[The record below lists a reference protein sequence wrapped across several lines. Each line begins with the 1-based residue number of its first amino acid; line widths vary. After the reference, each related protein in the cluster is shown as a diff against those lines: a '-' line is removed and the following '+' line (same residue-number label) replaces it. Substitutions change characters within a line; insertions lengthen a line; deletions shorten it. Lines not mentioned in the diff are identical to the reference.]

1 MALKTLNYSVDI
13 AGITPATEQFG
24 GTQGDHKVTTIEFI
38 LTDELYETVT
48 DESGDVR
55 HMYRFDVYDGEGGIW
70 SSVPEEITENTVS
83 ITLEERHTRF
93 GGKITV
99 YLVITALSEDNKT
112 EMELYSFP
120 AVLRFNNKPD
130 GTYQQGEN
138 YESISSLAES
148 AKNNALAAET
158 SNRQVEGLAAQ
169 VEEKLQNGEFDG
181 VGIESAEIVDDELVI
196 TYTDGTVQNLGNV
209 KGEQGPKGEKGDQ
222 GETGADG
229 IDAVTDQR
237 YNAESENAQSGKAV
251 AEALQSSVQKVKG
264 VWQCEQLYGV
274 AAIDNEYL
282 DKMLSVED
290 HAFFEYNNDYGSIP
304 RRQSNGNL
312 MTNTPVKD
320 LDCANKKYVDDLIGD
335 IEALL
340 GGI

>member
-1 MALKTLNYSVDI
+1 MEIKNIGYLVSIN
-13 AGITPATEQFG
+13 GITPATEQFG
-24 GTQGDHKVTTIEFI
+24 GTQGDHKVTTIEFT

-48 DESGDVR
+48 DESGEGK

-99 YLVITALSEDNKT
+99 YLVITAVSDDNETK
-112 EMELYSFP
+112 MELYSFP

-130 GTYQQGEN
+130 GTYQQGES

-158 SNRQVEGLAAQ
+158 SNRQVQGLAAR

-222 GETGADG
+222 GETPDVSGFVEKVRG
-229 IDAVTDQR
+229 NTMTDQA
-237 YNAESENAQSGKAV
+237 YAV
-251 AEALQSSVQKVKG
+251 GPFGDTRIVEI
-264 VWQCEQLYGV
+264 EDNNLYDDV
-274 AAIDNEYL
+274 SFAYC
-282 DKMLSVED
+282 
-290 HAFFEYNNDYGSIP
+290 IP
-304 RRQSNGNL
+304 RRNSSGNL
-312 MTNTPVKD
+312 LTKEPTTD
-320 LDCANKKYVDDLIGD
+320 LECANKKYVDDLIGD

>member
-1 MALKTLNYSVDI
+1 MEIKNIGYLVSIN
-13 AGITPATEQFG
+13 GITPATEQFG
-24 GTQGDHKVTTIEFI
+24 GTQGDHKVTMLEFV
-38 LTDELYETVT
+38 LADELYATVT
-48 DESGDVR
+48 DASGDGR

-99 YLVITALSEDNKT
+99 YLVITALSEDNET

-130 GTYQQGEN
+130 GTYQQGES

-158 SNRQVEGLAAQ
+158 SNRQVQNLATQ

-222 GETGADG
+222 GDIPDVSGFVEKVRGNGHTYQVYAIGDLSDSYNDTTLVVEDNAMFETG
-229 IDAVTDQR
+229 
-237 YNAESENAQSGKAV
+237 Y
-251 AEALQSSVQKVKG
+251 
-264 VWQCEQLYGV
+264 
-274 AAIDNEYL
+274 
-282 DKMLSVED
+282 
-290 HAFFEYNNDYGSIP
+290 DYGTIP
-304 RRQSNGNL
+304 RRQGNGNL

>member
-1 MALKTLNYSVDI
+1 MEIKNIGYLVSIN
-13 AGITPATEQFG
+13 GITPATEQFG
-24 GTQGDHKVTTIEFI
+24 GTQGDHKVTTIEFT

-48 DESGDVR
+48 DESGEGK

-99 YLVITALSEDNKT
+99 YLVITALSEDNET

-130 GTYQQGEN
+130 GTYQQGES

-148 AKNNALAAET
+148 AKNNALAAES
-158 SNRQVEGLAAQ
+158 SNRQVQGLAAQ

-222 GETGADG
+222 GDIPDVSGFVEKVRGNGHTYQVYAIGDLSDSYNDTTLVVEDNAMFETG
-229 IDAVTDQR
+229 
-237 YNAESENAQSGKAV
+237 Y
-251 AEALQSSVQKVKG
+251 
-264 VWQCEQLYGV
+264 
-274 AAIDNEYL
+274 
-282 DKMLSVED
+282 
-290 HAFFEYNNDYGSIP
+290 DYGTIP
-304 RRQSNGNL
+304 RRQGNGNL

>member
-1 MALKTLNYSVDI
+1 MEIKNIGYLVSIN
-13 AGITPATEQFG
+13 GITPATEQFG
-24 GTQGDHKVTTIEFI
+24 GTQGDHKVTTIEFT

-48 DESGDVR
+48 DESGEGK

-99 YLVITALSEDNKT
+99 YLVITALSEDNET

-148 AKNNALAAET
+148 AKNNALAAES
-158 SNRQVEGLAAQ
+158 SNRQVQGLAAQ

-222 GETGADG
+222 GDIPDVSGFVEKVRGNGHTYQVYAIGDLS
-229 IDAVTDQR
+229 DS
-237 YNAESENAQSGKAV
+237 YNDTT
-251 AEALQSSVQKVKG
+251 L
-264 VWQCEQLYGV
+264 L
-274 AAIDNEYL
+274 
-282 DKMLSVED
+282 VED
-290 HAFFEYNNDYGSIP
+290 NAMFEAGYDYGAIP
-304 RRQSNGNL
+304 RRQGNGNL

>member
-1 MALKTLNYSVDI
+1 MEIKNIGYLVSI
-13 AGITPATEQFG
+13 SGITPATEQFG
-24 GTQGDHKVTTIEFI
+24 GTQGDHKVTTIEFT

-48 DESGDVR
+48 DESGEGK

-99 YLVITALSEDNKT
+99 YLVITALSEDNET

-148 AKNNALAAET
+148 AKNNALAAES
-158 SNRQVEGLAAQ
+158 SNRQVQGLAAQ

-222 GETGADG
+222 GDIPDVSGFVEKVRGNGHTYQVYAIGDLSDSYNDTTLVVEDNAMFETG
-229 IDAVTDQR
+229 
-237 YNAESENAQSGKAV
+237 Y
-251 AEALQSSVQKVKG
+251 
-264 VWQCEQLYGV
+264 
-274 AAIDNEYL
+274 
-282 DKMLSVED
+282 
-290 HAFFEYNNDYGSIP
+290 DYGTIP
-304 RRQSNGNL
+304 RRQDNGNL

>member
-1 MALKTLNYSVDI
+1 MAIKTIEYTVDI

-24 GTQGDHKVTTIEFI
+24 GTQGDHNVTTIEFT
-38 LTDELYETVT
+38 LTDELYATVT
-48 DESGDVR
+48 DASGDGR
-55 HMYRFDVYDGEGGIW
+55 LMYRFDVYDGEGGVW

-83 ITLEERHTRF
+83 ITLEEKHTRF

-99 YLVITALSEDNKT
+99 YLVISALSDDNQT

-130 GTYQQGEN
+130 GTYQEGES
-138 YESISSLAES
+138 YESVSSLAES
-148 AKNNALAAET
+148 VKNNALAAET
-158 SNRQVEGLAAQ
+158 SNRQVQGLAAQ

-181 VGIESAEIVDDELVI
+181 VGIELAEIVDDELII

-222 GETGADG
+222 GDIPDVSGFVEKVRGNGHTYQVYAIGDLSDSYNDTTLVVEDNAMFETG
-229 IDAVTDQR
+229 
-237 YNAESENAQSGKAV
+237 
-251 AEALQSSVQKVKG
+251 
-264 VWQCEQLYGV
+264 
-274 AAIDNEYL
+274 
-282 DKMLSVED
+282 
-290 HAFFEYNNDYGSIP
+290 HDYGTIP
-304 RRQSNGNL
+304 RRQGNGNL

-335 IEALL
+335 IETLL

>member
-1 MALKTLNYSVDI
+1 MEIKNIGYLVNI
-13 AGITPATEQFG
+13 NGITPATEQFG
-24 GTQGDHKVTTIEFI
+24 GTQGDHKVTTIEFT

-70 SSVPEEITENTVS
+70 SSVPEEIIENTVS

-148 AKNNALAAET
+148 VKNNALAAET
-158 SNRQVEGLAAQ
+158 SNRQVQDLAAQ

-196 TYTDGTVQNLGNV
+196 TYTDGIVQNLGNV

-222 GETGADG
+222 GETPDVSGFVEKVRG
-229 IDAVTDQR
+229 NGHTYQVYAVGTLDNM
-237 YNAESENAQSGKAV
+237 YDDTTLTVEENG
-251 AEALQSSVQKVKG
+251 
-264 VWQCEQLYGV
+264 
-274 AAIDNEYL
+274 
-282 DKMLSVED
+282 M
-290 HAFFEYNNDYGSIP
+290 FETASDYGTIP
-304 RRQSNGNL
+304 RRQGNGNL

-320 LDCANKKYVDDLIGD
+320 LDCVNKKYVDDLIGD

>member
-1 MALKTLNYSVDI
+1 MEIKNIGYLVSIN
-13 AGITPATEQFG
+13 GITPATEQFG
-24 GTQGDHKVTTIEFI
+24 GTQGDHKVTTIEFT

-48 DESGDVR
+48 DESGEGK

-70 SSVPEEITENTVS
+70 SSVPEEIIENTVS

-99 YLVITALSEDNKT
+99 YLVITALSEDNET

-130 GTYQQGEN
+130 GTYQQGES

-148 AKNNALAAET
+148 VKNNALAAET
-158 SNRQVEGLAAQ
+158 SNRQVQGLAAQ

-209 KGEQGPKGEKGDQ
+209 KGEQGPKGE
-222 GETGADG
+222 TGADG

-251 AEALQSSVQKVKG
+251 AEALETRAPILKYNQSWVALGAV
-264 VWQCEQLYGV
+264 YGLTLNGEGCAV
-274 AAIDNEYL
+274 EYVSGETFAQQ
-282 DKMLSVED
+282 DIGMLEGKL
-290 HAFFEYNNDYGSIP
+290 ATYGE
-304 RRQSNGNL
+304 GGHL
-312 MTNTPVKD
+312 FTDTPVKD